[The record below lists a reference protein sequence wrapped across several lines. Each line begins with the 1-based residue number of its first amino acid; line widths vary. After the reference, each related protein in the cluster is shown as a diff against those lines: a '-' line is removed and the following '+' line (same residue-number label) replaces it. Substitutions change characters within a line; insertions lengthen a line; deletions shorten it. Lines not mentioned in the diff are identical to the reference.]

1 MLGWLLKIINPI
13 SSITKQIIDWK
24 VKQANAQTEQERIKA
39 EVEIATLEAQKQV
52 LLAEQTNPFT
62 RMVRPLWAFAFI
74 IYTWKV
80 VVWDK
85 VLGWGVTDP
94 LDANMW
100 GLMMVIAGAYFI
112 SRSAEKV
119 VNKIWG
125 IK

>member
-1 MLGWLLKIINPI
+1 MLGWLVSLINPVR
-13 SSITKQIIDWK
+13 SITEQLVKWK
-24 VKQANAQTEQERIKA
+24 LKQADAKTEQARIEA

-52 LLAEQTNPFT
+52 VLAEQSNFFT

-74 IYTWKV
+74 IYTWKI

-94 LDANMW
+94 LDKNMW

-119 VNKIWG
+119 VNKIWRT
-125 IK
+125 